1 MEALN
6 HMITAVVSG
15 GLLEGFRVGNASF
28 SHILFADDTLIF
40 CDARSSQLRYLRS
53 LFLLFEA
60 VSGLKVNLAKIQSNS
75 SGECRSSGKVSRHFR
90 V

>member
-1 MEALN
+1 MEVLS
-6 HMITAVVSG
+6 HMITTVVSG
-15 GLLEGFRVGNASF
+15 GLLDGFRVGNASF
-28 SHILFADDTLIF
+28 LHLLFADDTLIF
-40 CDARSSQLRYLRS
+40 CDARSSKLRYLRS

-60 VSGLKVNLAKIQSNS
+60 VSGLKVNLAKSNS